1 MTYPARLA
9 EEKGWRL
16 AGINGGGPLVLSWN
30 VLPRELLPLI
40 PPPRYVSAMTPLADL
55 VSHLDRD
62 LRVAEIPDYPG
73 AVNGLQLANQGEIRR
88 IVAAVDASLPVI
100 EAAAA
105 GGPGLLLV
113 HHGMFWQGVQPVTG
127 AFYRKLKVAMDA
139 GLAVYSAHL
148 PLDIHSE
155 WGNNILLAQSIGLID
170 PQPFFEWK
178 GIHLGLRGGWR
189 GSRAELTDALEKAVG
204 GRVHVCPGGPEN
216 VSSIGLVT
224 GGAGSEVAKAAAAG
238 VDTFISGEGPHWS
251 HPLALELGVNLLLGG
266 HYATE
271 TFGVRALAAVLGTR
285 FGVPWSFID
294 QPSGL

>member
-1 MTYPARLA
+1 
-9 EEKGWRL
+9 
-16 AGINGGGPLVLSWN
+16 
-30 VLPRELLPLI
+30 
-40 PPPRYVSAMTPLADL
+40 MTPLVDL
-55 VSHLDRD
+55 VAFLDHE
-62 LRVAEIPDYPG
+62 LRVADIPDYPG
-73 AVNGLQLANQGEIRR
+73 AVNGLQLANQGEVRR

-127 AFYRKLKVAMDA
+127 PFYRKLKIAMDA
-139 GLAVYSAHL
+139 GLAIYSAHL
-148 PLDIHSE
+148 PLDIHPE
-155 WGNNILLAQSIGLID
+155 WGNNILLAQAIGLID

-189 GSRAELTDALEKAVG
+189 GSRAELIQALEKAVG
-204 GRVHVCPGGPEN
+204 GRIHVCPGGPEN
-216 VSSIGLVT
+216 ISSIGLVT

-271 TFGVRALAAVLGTR
+271 TFGVRALAADLGTR
-285 FGVPWSFID
+285 FGVPWSFVD